1 MALFLIVLETKRDKL
16 YYIKMEIIP
25 GLLLLILLLLL
36 LLLYN
41 LYAEYLQLYT

>member
-36 LLLYN
+36 LLYN